1 MTSNPVRIAI
11 PERVEVSAAAL
22 VPAMATPA
30 AQACFAGLAALVP
43 SRWSSLGVAFN
54 GVAP

>member
-1 MTSNPVRIAI
+1 MSNPVRIAI
-11 PERVEVSAAAL
+11 PEHVEVSAAAL
-22 VPAMATPA
+22 APAMATPA
-30 AQACFAGLAALVP
+30 AQACFVGLAALVP

>member
-22 VPAMATPA
+22 APAMATPGA
-30 AQACFAGLAALVP
+30 
-43 SRWSSLGVAFN
+43 
-54 GVAP
+54 